1 MKTIRII
8 SLIFLVL
15 ILGCQKDHGPRAL
28 VATKT
33 VSVYKTHE
41 GDALQE
47 IFKLSPGDQCAVG
60 REEVEKVYGY
70 LEVVC
75 PGKGYG
81 WVVKGS
87 DYKLYD
93 KEAVNGNVNV
103 MRSNQKDAPDPKA
116 VR

>member
-1 MKTIRII
+1 MKIIRIAA
-8 SLIFLVL
+8 LIFLVS

-28 VATKT
+28 VAIKT
-33 VSVYKTHE
+33 VPVYKTYE

-47 IFKLSPGDQCAVG
+47 VYKLSPGDQCAVG
-60 REEVEKVYGY
+60 RTEIAKMFGY

-87 DYKLYD
+87 AYKIYSKD
-93 KEAVNGNVNV
+93 SANVV
-103 MRSNQKDAPDPKA
+103 VK
-116 VR
+116 

>member
-8 SLIFLVL
+8 LLVIL
-15 ILGCQKDHGPRAL
+15 ASMLGCQKDDGPKAL

-33 VSVYKTHE
+33 VPVYKTHE

-47 IFKLSPGDQCAVG
+47 IFKLNPGDQCAVG
-60 REEVEKVYGY
+60 REEVEKVFGY

-81 WVVKGS
+81 WVIKGS
-87 DYKLYD
+87 DYKIYS
-93 KEAVNGNVNV
+93 KETASANVEV
-103 MRSNQKDAPDPKA
+103 IRSNQKDAPDTKA